1 LQNKLRAVGLSPINN
16 VVDVT
21 NYVMRELGTPL
32 HAFDA
37 SVVNG
42 KVIVRTA
49 KPGEKM
55 ITLDGVERELSEEDL
70 VIANEKEAMC
80 LAGVFGGNHSGISDS
95 TTEVFLEA
103 AFLCV
108 KQQKDMVCL
117 PMQVSVLNVV

>member
-1 LQNKLRAVGLSPINN
+1 MQLKETKKTLKEADFPVSVTVENTEKSPRYMGVTLSGVEVKASPAWLQNKLRAVGLSPINN

-49 KPGEKM
+49 KAGEKM
-55 ITLDGVERELSEEDL
+55 ITLDGVER
-70 VIANEKEAMC
+70 
-80 LAGVFGGNHSGISDS
+80 
-95 TTEVFLEA
+95 T
-103 AFLCV
+103 
-108 KQQKDMVCL
+108 
-117 PMQVSVLNVV
+117 